1 MYVSIHG
8 PLFNPSSSSTVLICY
23 SQTIRR
29 ATNCKPQQPYYPRP
43 DGGVRGSAQ
52 WKMQLPHH
60 SALGPLLC
68 EEDMVT
74 IQKQH
79 SVWVPGVGLPI
90 DPHGTSASEPHLLSR
105 GNRINCLISYLPTI
119 TIDINTSD
127 SKGFCCIISGKKKLW
142 FLTLRYHVPSPK
154 VTFRAPVNQ
163 CEAQLCSSD
172 DSNWGSSR
180 RDNNWAPGT
189 GVQVSKLPTQLLSSV
204 SIKASI
210 TLKSKI
216 NVFQPQTLKYKGSIY
231 FHLRRNWLISKKKYI
246 QN

>member
-1 MYVSIHG
+1 M
-8 PLFNPSSSSTVLICY
+8 LICY

-43 DGGVRGSAQ
+43 DGGVRGSTE
-52 WKMQLPHH
+52 WKMHLAHH

-127 SKGFCCIISGKKKLW
+127 SKGFCCIISGKRKLW
-142 FLTLRYHVPSPK
+142 FLTLHYLVPSPK
-154 VTFRAPVNQ
+154 SHSEHPWTNV
-163 CEAQLCSSD
+163 
-172 DSNWGSSR
+172 
-180 RDNNWAPGT
+180 
-189 GVQVSKLPTQLLSSV
+189 KLSSV
-204 SIKASI
+204 VVTIV
-210 TLKSKI
+210 TEVLLGETTTE
-216 NVFQPQTLKYKGSIY
+216 FQVPVCNSQTSPLSC
-231 FHLRRNWLISKKKYI
+231 
-246 QN
+246 